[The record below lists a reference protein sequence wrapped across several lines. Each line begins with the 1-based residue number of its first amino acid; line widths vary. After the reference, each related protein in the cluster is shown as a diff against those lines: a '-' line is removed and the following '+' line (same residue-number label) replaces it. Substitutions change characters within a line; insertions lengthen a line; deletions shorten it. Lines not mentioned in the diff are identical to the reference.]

1 MNYDIRNCTSFAPVH
16 HPLKPNNQ
24 AVIVQ
29 AASFSSRG
37 LTKTCVLTV
46 KITDFLYTTY
56 PPFSQSQKFGQQN
69 DKLFRSL
76 IPPPFMAVY
85 TDCPNCP
92 FKAVW
97 D

>member
-1 MNYDIRNCTSFAPVH
+1 MLTEKPNKYLMNYDIRNCTSFA
-16 HPLKPNNQ
+16 PLKPNNQ

-37 LTKTCVLTV
+37 LTKTFVLTV

-69 DKLFRSL
+69 DKLFRIL
-76 IPPPFMAVY
+76 TPPPF
-85 TDCPNCP
+85 T
-92 FKAVW
+92 AVW